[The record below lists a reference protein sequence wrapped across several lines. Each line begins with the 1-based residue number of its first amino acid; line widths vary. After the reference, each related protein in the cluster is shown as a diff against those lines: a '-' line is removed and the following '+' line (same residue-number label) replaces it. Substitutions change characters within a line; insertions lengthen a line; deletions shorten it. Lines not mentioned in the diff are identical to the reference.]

1 MNDGRD
7 IERLLTQNSD
17 LDTAIPSSSVSTVSP
32 KFPYRPDRVFERD
45 DLMKWDMVLNGIDT
59 PYRLS
64 PNAPVRHAD
73 RITLKTALKGL
84 KDFKV

>member
-7 IERLLTQNSD
+7 LERLLAQNSD
-17 LDTAIPSSSVSTVSP
+17 MDTNIPSSAVSLVP
-32 KFPYRPDRVFERD
+32 PRYPYRPDRVFARD

-59 PYRLS
+59 PYRLA

-73 RITLKTALKGL
+73 RISLKTALKGL

>member
-7 IERLLTQNSD
+7 IERLITQNSN
-17 LDTAIPSSSVSTVSP
+17 LDTAIPTSRVTYVSTRY
-32 KFPYRPDRVFERD
+32 PYRPDKVFERD

-59 PYRLS
+59 PYRLA
-64 PNAPVRHAD
+64 PNAPVHHAD

>member
-17 LDTAIPSSSVSTVSP
+17 MDTAIPSSAVSLVP
-32 KFPYRPDRVFERD
+32 PRYPYRPDRVFARD

-59 PYRLS
+59 PYRLA
-64 PNAPVRHAD
+64 PNTPVRHAD
-73 RITLKTALKGL
+73 RISLKSALKDL